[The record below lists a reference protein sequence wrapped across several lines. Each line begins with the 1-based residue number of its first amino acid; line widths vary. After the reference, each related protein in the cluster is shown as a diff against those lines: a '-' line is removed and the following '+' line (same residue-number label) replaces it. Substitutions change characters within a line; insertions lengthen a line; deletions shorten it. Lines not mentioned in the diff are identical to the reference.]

1 MGHEQARPPVNPL
14 ADDPLREAERD
25 DERQEILRP
34 GRDDPDA
41 DKAQGK
47 ATRGQDEIATRRN
60 LDGSHQGPY

>member
-1 MGHEQARPPVNPL
+1 MGNEQARPPVNPL

-25 DERQEILRP
+25 EQREEILRP
-34 GRDDPDA
+34 GRGDPDA

-47 ATRGQDEIATRRN
+47 ATRGQQENATRRN